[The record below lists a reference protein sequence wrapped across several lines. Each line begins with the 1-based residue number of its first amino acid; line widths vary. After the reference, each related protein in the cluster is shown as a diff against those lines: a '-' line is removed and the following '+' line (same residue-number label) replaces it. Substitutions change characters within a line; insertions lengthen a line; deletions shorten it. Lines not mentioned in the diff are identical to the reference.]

1 MPKYSCQTLCAM
13 VASYKA
19 AGISLASLKAAHLA
33 AIKQSNAPT
42 PRPQLAPRDG
52 ATPQQIE
59 CNELAYILYLLELL
73 DPHIKPDQAYQN
85 YLNNYNACYGE

>member
-1 MPKYSCQTLCAM
+1 MIKARHKQT
-13 VASYKA
+13 VAK
-19 AGISLASLKAAHLA
+19 LVE
-33 AIKQSNAPT
+33 QSGSPS

-52 ATPQQIE
+52 ATAQQIE

-73 DPHIKPDQAYQN
+73 DPLIDANKAWQN